1 MNKNKLNDLRIYLNE
16 LKLAFKNPR
25 LYIANYFD
33 ELQNQ
38 IDVDFELFQQKVLGH
53 KEDKFDQDLK
63 NLIHSENS
71 QQANET
77 DEVILN
83 RAREQLELMTDQVKQ
98 ARLSCYTHLKT
109 DQFNDNLLMNI
120 AFMSKRTKYVIDT
133 VESFIIK
140 SSDLEQD
147 EKIYELSELV
157 EDTLIN
163 IQKALFLNKG
173 IIFLSQEL
181 LVRLLLECYSLK
193 WEKFYRQSF
202 GYLIRIEDTFISK
215 NYFKK

>member
-1 MNKNKLNDLRIYLNE
+1 MNKNKLNDIRIYLNE

-38 IDVDFELFQQKVLGH
+38 IDVDYELFQQKVLGH

-98 ARLSCYTHLKT
+98 ARLSCYTFLVYTKSFVFE
-109 DQFNDNLLMNI
+109 QRNNI
-120 AFMSKRTKYVIDT
+120 FVTGAACAATSRV
-133 VESFIIK
+133 
-140 SSDLEQD
+140 
-147 EKIYELSELV
+147 
-157 EDTLIN
+157 
-163 IQKALFLNKG
+163 
-173 IIFLSQEL
+173 
-181 LVRLLLECYSLK
+181 LLLEMGKVLQTVI
-193 WEKFYRQSF
+193 WLFDQNR
-202 GYLIRIEDTFISK
+202 GYFHK
-215 NYFKK
+215 